1 MGHNLKQTIS
11 LLTRTPAALDAL
23 LRGLPEDWVL
33 RDEGEKTWSAT
44 EVVEHLIHGEGT
56 DWIPRV
62 RMILEF
68 GENETFRPFDRGGHK
83 RGPRT
88 KSLEQLLEEFARVR
102 SENLKELHALKLGRG
117 FRAPGTASC
126 PGSRDAG
133 TTGLPLGQRMT

>member
-102 SENLKELHALKLGRG
+102 SGKLERVARFKAGAGG
-117 FRAPGTASC
+117 FRAPRTASC
-126 PGSRDAG
+126 PGGRDAG
-133 TTGLPLGQRMT
+133 TTALHLGNA